1 MLTVGTGFA
10 VGVANPLGIARVTL
24 IKTGSV
30 THSFNMEQRFIEL
43 PFTRSGT
50 QLLVT
55 APANLNLAPP
65 GRYMLFVLDTQG
77 VPSIARIVAVADAA
91 HPPTLP
97 AFDGLEYIASYPD
110 LIQAFGADAAAGAVH
125 YQQYGQA
132 EGRVPDSFDARQYLA
147 NYADLRA
154 AFGSDRDAAA
164 AHFITYGYYEGRTDK
179 APPTGH

>member
-1 MLTVGTGFA
+1 M
-10 VGVANPLGIARVTL
+10 
-24 IKTGSV
+24 S
-30 THSFNMEQRFIEL
+30 
-43 PFTRSGT
+43 
-50 QLLVT
+50 

-77 VPSIARIVAVADAA
+77 VPSMARIVSVADAA

-97 AFDGLEYIASYPD
+97 VFDGLEYIASYPD
-110 LIQAFGADAAAGAVH
+110 LIQAFGADAAAGEMH

-164 AHFITYGYYEGRTDK
+164 AHSSPTATTRA
-179 APPTGH
+179 APTRRRRRGIDPAAAGHRAWSGIGCRCTQVRRWVAHHHERRHRLLAKSTERHGVHCTR